1 MIIRSNLASTPI
13 KNYSLFLFGCILL
26 GIAVAAFTFFNLTN
40 ISDSYSKNRE
50 LKKTITAQQTQLDAM
65 QDKAKQFQEKI
76 NRIKTTKF
84 VSETEFMNNA
94 IKRRTFS
101 WSSLFDHFE
110 EVLPPSVKMISVIP
124 IVEENNIA
132 MKLEMAGRN
141 LSDMLE
147 LVRTL
152 ERDPQ
157 FSDVT
162 LKAERSGE
170 QDDLI
175 YFSVSLNYKPPQTA
189 SLGQKD
195 VGANLVIAQQIG
207 KASTRLAPTDGVQQA
222 EVEQ

>member
-13 KNYSLFLFGCILL
+13 KNYSLFLLGCILL
-26 GIAVAAFTFFNLTN
+26 GIAVAVFTFFNLTN
-40 ISDSYSKNRE
+40 ISNSYEKNRE
-50 LKKTITAQQTQLDAM
+50 LKKTITTQQTQLNGM
-65 QDKAKQFQEKI
+65 EQKEKELQEKI
-76 NRIKTTKF
+76 NRVKTAKF

-101 WSSLFDHFE
+101 WTSLFDHFE
-110 EVLPPSVKMISVIP
+110 EVLPPTVKMISVTP
-124 IVEENNIA
+124 NVEEDNIA
-132 MKLEMAGRN
+132 INLEMAGRN

-152 ERDPQ
+152 ERDSQ

-175 YFSVSLNYKPPQTA
+175 YFNVSLNYKPPQTA
-189 SLGQKD
+189 SLGQRH
-195 VGANLVIAQQIG
+195 VGATLVVAQQTER
-207 KASTRLAPTDGVQQA
+207 ARTSLAPTGNQGP
-222 EVEQ
+222 EVGQ